1 MDPQNGKW
9 EDLFL
14 SSSNW
19 EQKVLRGLSSQL
31 PLGFD
36 EV

>member
-14 SSSNW
+14 SFSDQ
-19 EQKVLRGLSSQL
+19 EQKVLRELSSQL